1 MKRLLIL
8 ILVLATGW
16 SAYWFIGSRG
26 AKAAFAGWFDDRRA
40 EGWQADYAD
49 LSVIGFP
56 SRFDTTFTNLAIADP
71 ATGWA
76 WEAPFFQLLALS
88 YRPTSVIAV
97 FPPDSIIATPVE
109 QFALTTSDTKASLS
123 LDPSPRLPLNKV
135 TLIGSDIALTGTG
148 RLSLNTLRLAGER
161 LPVSTSAYRLG
172 ALAQGVALPA
182 PFVRKLAQGIALPP
196 ALERVELDMNVTFD
210 RPWDLDAVEQLRPQP
225 REIDLSLAK
234 AEWGALR
241 LAATGK
247 ITVDAIGQPKG
258 SVSIKAEQWRD
269 MLRVAV
275 AAGALPE
282 AVAQSVERAL
292 GLVANLSG
300 RPDSLNVTL
309 DFRDGRMFLGPVPI
323 GAAPVVRLR

>member
-56 SRFDTTFTNLAIADP
+56 SRFVTTFTNLAIADP

-282 AVAQSVERAL
+282 PVAQSVEGAL

>member
-148 RLSLNTLRLAGER
+148 RLSLDTLRLAGER

>member
-148 RLSLNTLRLAGER
+148 RLSLDTLRLAGER

-225 REIDLSLAK
+225 REIDLSLVK

>member
-148 RLSLNTLRLAGER
+148 RLSLDTLRLAGER

-210 RPWDLDAVEQLRPQP
+210 RPWDLDAVEKLRPQP
-225 REIDLSLAK
+225 REIDLSLVK